1 MSWNSFKVIYILI
14 CSSCL
19 GEYIEEKTEGKTTLR
34 DRVGVYWQHIKQP
47 ENQKLK
53 VEEHMQ
59 ICERGSFKIFSFL
72 HMRLNDTNLRRADE
86 TKFQSEYKTKLNQL
100 WQILKV
106 WH

>member
-1 MSWNSFKVIYILI
+1 M

-19 GEYIEEKTEGKTTLR
+19 EEYIEETTEGKTRLR

-47 ENQKLK
+47 EDQKLK

-72 HMRLNDTNLRRADE
+72 QMRLNDTNLRRAYE

-100 WQILKV
+100 
-106 WH
+106 